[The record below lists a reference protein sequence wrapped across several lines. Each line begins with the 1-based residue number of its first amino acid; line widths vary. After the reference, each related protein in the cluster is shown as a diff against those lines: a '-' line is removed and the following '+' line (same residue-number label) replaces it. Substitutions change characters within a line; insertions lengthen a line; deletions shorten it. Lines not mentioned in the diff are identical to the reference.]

1 MGAAWV
7 NRVPASATADDE
19 VPGAAWQGSGM
30 THNNEAPSGAQP
42 VGLRRRASDSVRLRP
57 LRRFTY
63 ECLAAAAVLPLLVG
77 WLATQSGLWHA
88 NALVHDEWLALTAP
102 PAWGEVMVI
111 ALDEPCPPTMTHC
124 AALPMRR
131 QELQRLLATHAPRAV
146 LLDTTALPLNTGLPA
161 DRDGI
166 VRRLLP
172 RVPGPSGAQ
181 DHATVRL
188 LNLAPPAG
196 GWPTALHLRWRAADD
211 APPVWTY
218 ADVLLGQLPPD
229 ALHNKLVVVGPRA
242 SMRAGP
248 PLLVRVGA
256 STHTLPPPD
265 AYAQVLANLQHG
277 TWVRHLPDAS
287 ALLWAALPLWLTAW
301 LCLRRPE
308 HAAQVVMGMALA
320 TTAFSAYALL
330 RLGWWLPVATPL
342 VGMLLFL
349 LVCSWRR
356 SQALSDLFSHRIERL
371 DKVLAQMPSDADP
384 RERPLAPQAMDRHHQ
399 AKVEALDQTL
409 ERLEAQHQ
417 IQRRM
422 QQQRDRWLAFLSH
435 DLRAPQSNILSLLEL
450 REHGVEGMTDAR
462 FYGGIR
468 LQVDRTLRLAE
479 GFVDLLRAESDSL
492 KRQHCSLEQLAQEA
506 VERCWPQ
513 AQAAQVKIV
522 QRGTSDEVCTI
533 HGDPELLTRAMVN
546 MLGNALRHSEP
557 GGRVEVCVA
566 RDAQAQQVVW
576 SVRDHGSG
584 MDAQTLADLM
594 HALDTHTWVRP
605 RGKGGSGP
613 RGHGL
618 GLGLLVAHTVV
629 ARHAGELH
637 ALAAPDQGC
646 HFLMV
651 LPAQGGGN
659 ATLEH
664 HHSTRQLNPENP
676 PAAIRALPA

>member
-1 MGAAWV
+1 MAAPRE
-7 NRVPASATADDE
+7 NRAPALAEAGGEAPGTAR
-19 VPGAAWQGSGM
+19 QGSGM
-30 THNNEAPSGAQP
+30 EHNNGTRPGAQP
-42 VGLRRRASDSVRLRP
+42 DGLRRRASDSARVGP
-57 LRRFTY
+57 LRRFVF
-63 ECLAAAAVLPLLVG
+63 ECLVAAAVLPLLVG

-88 NALVHDEWLALTAP
+88 NALVHDEWLARTPP
-102 PAWGEVMVI
+102 PAWNSVVVI
-111 ALDEPCPPTMTHC
+111 ALDEPCPPHLTHC

-131 QELQRLLATHAPRAV
+131 QELQRLLAAHAPRAV
-146 LLDTTALPLNTGLPA
+146 LLDTQFLPDIAALPV

-166 VRRLLP
+166 VRHMWPQL
-172 RVPGPSGAQ
+172 PGPNGPQ
-181 DHATVRL
+181 DHPALGVL
-188 LNLAPPAG
+188 GQPAPAG
-196 GWPTALHLRWRAADD
+196 GWPESLYLRWRAAGQGP
-211 APPVWTY
+211 AVWTY
-218 ADVLLGQLPPD
+218 ADVLLGRLPAD
-229 ALHNKLVVVGPRA
+229 TLRNKLVVVGPRA
-242 SMRAGP
+242 SLQAGP

-265 AYAQVLANLQHG
+265 AYAQLLANLQHG
-277 TWVRHLPDAS
+277 QPVRHLSDAA
-287 ALLWAALPLWLTAW
+287 ALLWAALPLWLTVG

-308 HAAQVVMGMALA
+308 HAAQLVIGMSLA
-320 TTAFSAYALL
+320 TAALSAYALL
-330 RLGWWLPVATPL
+330 HLGWWLPVVTPL
-342 VGMLLFL
+342 AGMLLFL
-349 LVCSWRR
+349 LFSSWRR

-384 RERPLAPQAMDRHHQ
+384 RERPLAPQPMNRHPTAQ
-399 AKVEALDQTL
+399 VEALDHTL

-450 REHGVEGMTDAR
+450 REHGVEGMTDER

-492 KRQHCSLEQLAQEA
+492 KRQHCTLEQLAQEA

-522 QRGTSDEVCTI
+522 QRGTSDDVCAI

-566 RDAQAQQVVW
+566 QDSAAQQVAW

-584 MDAQTLADLM
+584 MDAQALADLI

-605 RGKGGSGP
+605 RSKGGSGP

-651 LPAQGGGN
+651 LPALGSDN
-659 ATLEH
+659 ATPAPH
-664 HHSTRQLNPENP
+664 HASRQLSPENP
-676 PAAIRALPA
+676 PTAIRALPA